1 MKNTCTSST
10 SPRRNICIGDILSL
24 RGLDVLGDI
33 RVASHDVVV
42 ALGKILDGLL
52 ADRDYL
58 RFLSVVRMGGG
69 SQLEHVGVIT
79 SRETSVARHHDE
91 QTVLYFALLR
101 ENRGEIRI
109 SRGNFAHGFIQLVEV
124 GTSLLRALFCL
135 AELT

>member
-10 SPRRNICIGDILSL
+10 SPRRNISYRRIGDILSL
-24 RGLDVLGDI
+24 RGLDVLGDV

-101 ENRGEIRI
+101 ENPWR
-109 SRGNFAHGFIQLVEV
+109 NPY
-124 GTSLLRALFCL
+124 
-135 AELT
+135 